1 MKKDHSRAT
10 LALALLAAT
19 GAAGAEEQPMP
30 PVPEN
35 PSYAAQVQ
43 NIPAVD
49 KPVKGQAGATGFIEG
64 QSLTLSTRN
73 FAAREQMKDSFG
85 FTIPKDGGREHTHS
99 RRAWVQGTQLKY
111 SSGYTQGTI
120 GFGLDVAAFNAINL
134 ERGKGRIGGGGNR
147 TLADSNGHGVE
158 EWSKLGIANVR
169 LRVSNTEL
177 KAGRFQV
184 DTPVFSYFDNRALP
198 SSFTGYAITS
208 EELDNLA
215 LQAGSFRRVSPRT
228 GSGDEAFTTEYG
240 TREVKGE
247 HMHYLGGNY
256 KPLESLEIAAYGG
269 RFEDIW
275 DQYYLGITHTL
286 GDRENLSLRTALNG
300 YRTRDTGSRKA
311 GYIDNNAW
319 SLAFTLAHQ
328 AHALTLAWQQIDGD
342 EYFDYVHETAA
353 IYLANSLLSDYN
365 GPNEKS
371 AQIRYETDWSY
382 FGVPGLSTTAW
393 YAKGWDI
400 DGTHYDG
407 DRNGAYGNY
416 VEVRGMDGERHHEYG
431 LMAAYKVQSGAI
443 KDSTFKVT
451 YMSHKASKQQIDGSV
466 NELRVVSTFPFDLL

>member
-120 GFGLDVAAFNAINL
+120 GFGLDIAAFNAINL

-275 DQYYLGITHTL
+275 DQYYLGLTHTL

>member
-342 EYFDYVHETAA
+342 EYFDYIHETAA

>member
-169 LRVSNTEL
+169 LRASNTEL

-431 LMAAYKVQSGAI
+431 LMAAYKVQSGTI

>member
-198 SSFTGYAITS
+198 SSFTGYAISS

-228 GSGDEAFTTEYG
+228 GAGDEAFTTEYG

>member
-49 KPVKGQAGATGFIEG
+49 NPVKGQAGATGFIEG

-85 FTIPKDGGREHTHS
+85 FTIPKDDGPQRTHS

-169 LRVSNTEL
+169 LRASNTEL

-400 DGTHYDG
+400 DGTHYVG

>member
-1 MKKDHSRAT
+1 MKKDQSRAT

>member
-158 EWSKLGIANVR
+158 EWSKLGIANLR
-169 LRVSNTEL
+169 LRASNTEL

-431 LMAAYKVQSGAI
+431 LMAAYKVQSGTI

>member
-1 MKKDHSRAT
+1 MKKDHPRAT

-19 GAAGAEEQPMP
+19 GTVMAEEQPTP

-85 FTIPKDGGREHTHS
+85 FTLPKDGGRERTHS

-169 LRVSNTEL
+169 LRASNTEL
-177 KAGRFQV
+177 KAGRFLV

-208 EELDNLA
+208 EELDGLA

-228 GSGDEAFTTEYG
+228 GAGDEAFTTEYG

-286 GDRENLSLRTALNG
+286 GDRENISLRTALNG
-300 YRTRDTGSRKA
+300 YRTRDTGSRQA
-311 GYIDNNAW
+311 GYIDNDAW

-371 AQIRYETDWSY
+371 AQIRYETDWRY

-393 YAKGWDI
+393 YAKGWGI

-416 VEVRGMDGERHHEYG
+416 SEVRGMDGERHHEYG
-431 LMAAYKVQSGAI
+431 LMATYKVQGGPI
-443 KDSTFKVT
+443 KDSTFKVA

>member
-228 GSGDEAFTTEYG
+228 GAGDEAFTTEYG

-407 DRNGAYGNY
+407 DRNSAYGNY